1 VDINVVVITG
11 NLTRDPEYTPGDL
24 PRINFSIACNSR
36 KQVNG
41 EWVDDPAFID
51 CVAWGNTATRMSQ
64 SVSKGTKL
72 TVLGSMKWRS
82 WEDKDTG
89 KKRSAI
95 SVTARQVEWPKPSG
109 QQAAVTNA
117 VENVAASLD
126 YDSDVPF

>member
-1 VDINVVVITG
+1 MDINIVVVTG
-11 NLTRDPEYTPGDL
+11 NLTRDPEYAPGDL

-41 EWVDDPAFID
+41 EWVDDPAFLD
-51 CVAWGNTATRMSQ
+51 CVAWGNTATRMSEA
-64 SVSKGTKL
+64 VSKGMKV
-72 TVLGSMKWRS
+72 TVNGSLKWRS

-95 SVTARQVEWPKPSG
+95 SITARQVEWPKPANAG
-109 QQAAVTNA
+109 QAKTETQP
-117 VENVAASLD
+117 D

>member
-1 VDINVVVITG
+1 MDINVVVVTG

-41 EWVDDPAFID
+41 EWVDDPAFLD
-51 CVAWGNTATRMSQ
+51 CVAWGNTATRMSEA
-64 SVSKGTKL
+64 VSKGMKL
-72 TVLGSMKWRS
+72 TVSGSLKWRS

-95 SVTARQVEWPKPSG
+95 SITARQVEWPKPP
-109 QQAAVTNA
+109 NA
-117 VENVAASLD
+117 GEAKAETQSNTD